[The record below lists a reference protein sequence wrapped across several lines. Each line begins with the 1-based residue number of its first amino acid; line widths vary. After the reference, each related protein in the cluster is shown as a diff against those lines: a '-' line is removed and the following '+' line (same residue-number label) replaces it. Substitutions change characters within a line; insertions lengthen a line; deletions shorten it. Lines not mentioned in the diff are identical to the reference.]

1 MSSDSDADSNETAD
15 TDAGVSTRTLTVK
28 PDHLAALADSDT
40 SFDAGRIVLK
50 MAAGDVR
57 LIAKDGALVVERA

>member
-15 TDAGVSTRTLTVK
+15 TVSTRTLTVK